1 MAMAA
6 MGLRGWMSHTLLMA
20 SAMELG
26 EMPMRCK
33 NVLLSTSQSVP
44 ESFKLNPCAFKE
56 GTMGMNSMQT
66 DEVEVGLALSNLW

>member
-1 MAMAA
+1 
-6 MGLRGWMSHTLLMA
+6 
-20 SAMELG
+20 
-26 EMPMRCK
+26 MPMRCK